1 MRRAS
6 SRRWRCGFPN
16 EAKSKARVGRP
27 LHRYHAASL
36 IILDIQDPNIQDPIA
51 RRPSGKRAKVRHR
64 PCRHRYAVFNLDLRF
79 AGQPPRHL
87 RTSSSVLGVYLI
99 VRFSFP
105 WSTDWIKAFVTARPT
120 WRRRA
125 LSRSSP
131 PLALAVV
138 FAKDRQPFIFFFLHD
153 QPSLMLQR
161 RNTPRLQ
168 LVAQGLGARN
178 FPRAIYSLTRE
189 YGSRFSQ
196 NLRRGYCVRASK
208 RFWGTPPV

>member
-79 AGQPPRHL
+79 AGAAAE
-87 RTSSSVLGVYLI
+87 TSSHFVQCLGRV
-99 VRFSFP
+99 SH
-105 WSTDWIKAFVTARPT
+105 RPFQLPLEY
-120 WRRRA
+120 RLDQGFRN
-125 LSRSSP
+125 SSAN
-131 PLALAVV
+131 LAA
-138 FAKDRQPFIFFFLHD
+138 PG
-153 QPSLMLQR
+153 
-161 RNTPRLQ
+161 
-168 LVAQGLGARN
+168 LVAVQPAARA
-178 FPRAIYSLTRE
+178 RCRIRE
-189 YGSRFSQ
+189 GPPALHLLFS
-196 NLRRGYCVRASK
+196 S
-208 RFWGTPPV
+208 